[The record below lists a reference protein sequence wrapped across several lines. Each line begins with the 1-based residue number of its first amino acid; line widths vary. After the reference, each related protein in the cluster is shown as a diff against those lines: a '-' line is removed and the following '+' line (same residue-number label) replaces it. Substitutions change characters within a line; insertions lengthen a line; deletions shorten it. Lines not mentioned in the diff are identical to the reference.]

1 MKIMI
6 VDDERNVLR
15 DFISEAEGLDPMPE
29 IIPFDDPRA
38 ALQYVTDGGPVDLA
52 FLDINMPEIDG
63 MELMKQLRNQRP
75 KLFISFLT
83 AYSSYALDA
92 FELEADGYVLKPFDR
107 QEIEKVLQKYQRRQK
122 QEQAPAPTPRIVIR
136 TFGRF
141 DLFVDGN
148 AVHFSSTKAKEML
161 ALLVD
166 KAGSNVTMDYLICHL
181 WEDRP
186 LDDKV
191 KTLYRMALKNL
202 RETLRSVGAEEI
214 LRESRNSRSI
224 DTSKI
229 SCDYLQLLQDD
240 PDAWKRFDERY
251 MEQYGWAEETLAY
264 LTNLKHKKIQ

>member
-1 MKIMI
+1 MKIVI

-15 DFISEAEGLDPMPE
+15 DFISEAEDIEGIQE
-29 IIPFDDPRA
+29 ILPFDDPRA
-38 ALQYVTDGGPVDLA
+38 ALQYVADGGPVDLA

-63 MELMKQLRNQRP
+63 IELMKRIRELRP
-75 KLFISFLT
+75 HLFITFLT

-92 FELEADGYVLKPFDR
+92 FELEANGYILKPFDR
-107 QEIEKVLQKYQRRQK
+107 SEIEKILQKYLRSQK
-122 QEQAPAPTPRIVIR
+122 KATPDQSRIRIR

-141 DLFVDGN
+141 DLFVDGT
-148 AVHFSSTKAKEML
+148 AVHFSSAKAKEML

-181 WEDRP
+181 WENRP

-240 PDAWKRFDERY
+240 SAAWKRFDERY
-251 MEQYGWAEETLAY
+251 MEQYSWAEETLAY
-264 LTNLKHKKIQ
+264 LTNLKRKKNL

>member
-1 MKIMI
+1 MKILI

-15 DFISEAEGLDPMPE
+15 DFISEAEGIDGIEAIL
-29 IIPFDDPRA
+29 PFDDPRA
-38 ALQYVTDGGPVDLA
+38 ALQYVTDGGTVDLA

-63 MELMKQLRNQRP
+63 IELMKRLRQLRP
-75 KLFISFLT
+75 DLFVTFLT

-92 FELEADGYVLKPFDR
+92 LELEANGYVLKPFDR
-107 QEIEKVLQKYQRRQK
+107 REIETILQKYLRSHKPKHPQS
-122 QEQAPAPTPRIVIR
+122 RIMIR

-141 DLFVDGN
+141 DLFVDGA
-148 AVHFSSTKAKEML
+148 AVHFSSAKAKEML

-166 KAGSNVTMDYLICHL
+166 KAGGNVTMDYLICHL

-191 KTLYRMALKNL
+191 KSLYRIALKNL

-224 DTSKI
+224 DTAKI
-229 SCDYLQLLQDD
+229 SCDYFLLLKDD
-240 PDAWKRFDERY
+240 ADAWKRFDERY
-251 MEQYGWAEETLAY
+251 MEQYSWAEETLAY
-264 LTNLKHKKIQ
+264 LISLKHKKNL